1 MKNLCIVPCG
11 KRKIWDE
18 KPKENESKPVDLGP
32 VEAKCAYT
40 GPFSTK
46 CREYAEKFYPG
57 EWCILSAKY
66 GFVLPEEMISGPYNV
81 SFNDKKT
88 CPITIDELILQVRQ
102 KKLDDIENVVVLG
115 GKRYASIAEK
125 AFPGKSVSNP
135 LANCRGLGYMMQKI
149 NHAIRNGNTL

>member
-11 KRKIWDE
+11 KRKIWND
-18 KPKENESKPVDLGP
+18 KRKRDLGS
-32 VEAKCAYT
+32 VEAKYAYT

-46 CREYAEKFYPG
+46 CREYAEKFYPR

-66 GFVLPEEMISGPYNV
+66 GFVLPEEMISGPYDV

-88 CPITIDELILQVRQ
+88 CPITIDELMIQIRQ
-102 KKLDDIENVVVLG
+102 KKLDEIENVVVLG
-115 GKRYASIAEK
+115 GKRYAAITEK
-125 AFPGKSVSNP
+125 VFLGKSVSNP

-149 NHAIRNGNTL
+149 NQAIRNGNTL